1 MLTTGAIGP
10 SFAMAS
16 ATFAGSPWTTAVY
29 PRRVAPP
36 SGFGWSPAF
45 DVIELAPGV
54 FTATLNPASLRV
66 ATVRTLYVD
75 VAAGSDANP
84 GTSSAAPKKS
94 INAALNDWAG
104 TTTIYVKAGTYP
116 EANSWSG
123 GVPFGANV
131 NVIGVT
137 DFAALAPGQVIS
149 QASSGVRNGWL
160 NTALSIYVE
169 NITFDGGGNGV
180 AAFWAQQ
187 AATIAMVNCTFR
199 SGNTEGFAMNSNA
212 AAADHA
218 VYLIGC
224 TFTANAGDGVDY
236 TALGAGSTIRVLEW
250 GCTHAS
256 NSGAGTDQGSSAHFT
271 AGNTAVSIIR
281 LGGTFAANKTHG
293 FADVGGTTV
302 WAVGCRFAG
311 ESVGA
316 YVGDAGTAWLH
327 GCVFNDCTT
336 DLTANDATSTIRV
349 ADSIHRTAAGA
360 GAVSAYLP

>member
-1 MLTTGAIGP
+1 MVRMGP
-10 SFAMAS
+10 RQGPRQGP
-16 ATFAGSPWTTAVY
+16 TLGLY

-36 SGFGWSPAF
+36 SGFGWSPTF

-54 FTATLNPASLRV
+54 FTATLNPATLRV

-94 INAALNDWAG
+94 INAALNDWSGA
-104 TTTIYVKAGTYP
+104 TTIYVKAGTYP

-131 NVIGVT
+131 NVIGVA
-137 DFAALAPGQVIS
+137 DFTSLAPGQVIS

-169 NITFDGGGNGV
+169 NVTFDGGGNGV

-187 AATIAMVNCTFR
+187 AATIAMVNCTFK

-224 TFTANAGDGVDY
+224 TFTTNAGDGVDY
-236 TALGAGSTIRVLEW
+236 TALGAGSTIRALEW

-271 AGNTAVSIIR
+271 AGNTAVGIIR
-281 LGGTFAANKTHG
+281 LGGVFTANKTHG
-293 FADVGGTTV
+293 FADVGGTTT

-311 ESVGA
+311 EGVGA

-327 GCVFNDCTT
+327 GCVFNGCTV
-336 DLTANDATSTIRV
+336 DLDPFDAGATINVASTPYSTR
-349 ADSIHRTAAGA
+349 AGA
-360 GAVSAYLP
+360 GNIAAYTP